1 MVVNQLFIEKP
12 PNDLLDKIIK
22 AFGINDINDSREFTY
37 IEMDTNN
44 TLNIIKNNA
53 TELSKYYIPC
63 KRKIYFDNIDN
74 LDNKGAI
81 TIFRQLLKA
90 HNYDLHSKEK
100 FIKNVKYLVY
110 KIVNKQ
116 DKNILK
122 KTKKINRKKEVVIVF
137 D

>member
-12 PNDLLDKIIK
+12 PHDLLDKIIK
-22 AFGINDINDSREFTY
+22 AFGLNDINDSREFTH
-37 IEMDTNN
+37 IDMDTHN
-44 TLNIIKNNA
+44 TINIIKTNS
-53 TELSKYYIPC
+53 TDLSKYYIPC
-63 KRKIYFDNIDN
+63 KRKIYFENIENIDN
-74 LDNKGAI
+74 KAAI